1 MGAEGPRGG
10 EEGGQEGPVSVDDSV
25 VQETGVCSGEKRVM
39 LQYGIQ

>member
-25 VQETGVCSGEKRVM
+25 VQETGVCSGERRAM
-39 LQYGIQ
+39 LHYGIQ